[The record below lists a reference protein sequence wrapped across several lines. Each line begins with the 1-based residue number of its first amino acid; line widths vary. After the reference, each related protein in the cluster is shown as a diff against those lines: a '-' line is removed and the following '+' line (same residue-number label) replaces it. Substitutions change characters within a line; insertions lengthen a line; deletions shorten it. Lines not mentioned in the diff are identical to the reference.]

1 MDDKILEAAV
11 RSILVHVAKEAN
23 VDYLYALDQMKL
35 VCDGLVERGD
45 KAVTGRDLIALTV
58 MRIKQ
63 QSKK

>member
-1 MDDKILEAAV
+1 MTAI
-11 RSILVHVAKEAN
+11 
-23 VDYLYALDQMKL
+23 
-35 VCDGLVERGD
+35 CDGLIERGD